1 MQITGKTKTRQADSY
16 SEMTADPFLELKEV
30 SKTFDDN
37 DLTLNRVS
45 FRMQKGQFLFLVG
58 PNGSGKTTLLKLI
71 AAEESPSSGE
81 IHVDGIDVRRMDRRE
96 TLLLKQKMGRVFQDL
111 KLIKEMDV
119 FNNVALSL
127 RILGKSER
135 RVKDKVFQALG
146 FLGLSGKSR
155 FFPAQ
160 LSSAEKQKVALARAV
175 AKDPVLLL
183 VDEPTSNL
191 DDQGKE
197 EMMNLIKKI
206 NLMGTAIL
214 FATKDMSL
222 CRDDSVKVMKMEK
235 GRLV

>member
-1 MQITGKTKTRQADSY
+1 MKVSGETKKYQESTQ
-16 SEMTADPFLELKEV
+16 SEMITSPFLVLKEV
-30 SKTFDDN
+30 SKVYGDN
-37 DLTLNRVS
+37 NPAVDRVS
-45 FRMQKGQFLFLVG
+45 LRMEKGQYLFLVG
-58 PNGSGKTTLLKLI
+58 PNGSGKTTLLKLM
-71 AAEESPSSGE
+71 AAEESPSSGD
-81 IHVDGIDVRRMDRRE
+81 IYIDGIDVRRMDRRE
-96 TLLLKQKMGRVFQDL
+96 ALLLKQKMGRVFQDL

-160 LSSAEKQKVALARAV
+160 LSSAEKQMVALARAV

-197 EMMNLIKKI
+197 EMVSLIKKI
-206 NLMGTAIL
+206 NLMGTAVL

-222 CRDDSVKVMKMEK
+222 CRDDSFKVMKMEK

>member
-1 MQITGKTKTRQADSY
+1 MKVSGETKKYQESTQ
-16 SEMTADPFLELKEV
+16 SEMITSPFLVLKEV
-30 SKTFDDN
+30 SKVYGDN
-37 DLTLNRVS
+37 NPAVDRVS
-45 FRMQKGQFLFLVG
+45 LRMENGQYLFLVG
-58 PNGSGKTTLLKLI
+58 PNGSGKTTLLKLM
-71 AAEESPSSGE
+71 AAEESPSSGD
-81 IHVDGIDVRRMDRRE
+81 IYIDGIDVRRMDRRE
-96 TLLLKQKMGRVFQDL
+96 ALLLKQKMGRVFQDL

-160 LSSAEKQKVALARAV
+160 LSSAEKQMVALARAV

-197 EMMNLIKKI
+197 EMVSLIKKI
-206 NLMGTAIL
+206 NLMGTAVL

-222 CRDDSVKVMKMEK
+222 CRDDSFKVMKMEK

>member
-1 MQITGKTKTRQADSY
+1 MQITENTKPQADDTQ
-16 SEMTADPFLELKEV
+16 SEMVGSPFLELKEV
-30 SKTFDDN
+30 SKIFDDN
-37 DLTLNRVS
+37 NLAVDRVS
-45 FRMQKGQFLFLVG
+45 FRMDKGEYLFLVG
-58 PNGSGKTTLLKLI
+58 PNGSGKTTLLKLM

-81 IHVDGIDVRRMDRRE
+81 IHIDGIDVRRMDRRV
-96 TLLLKQKMGRVFQDL
+96 TLLLRQKMGRVFQDL
-111 KLIKEMDV
+111 KLIGEMDV

-146 FLGLSGKSR
+146 LLGLSGRSR

-191 DDQGKE
+191 DDEGRE
-197 EMMNLIKKI
+197 EMVNLLKRI
-206 NLMGTAIL
+206 NLMGTAVL

-222 CRDDSVKVMKMEK
+222 CRDDSAKVKKIKK